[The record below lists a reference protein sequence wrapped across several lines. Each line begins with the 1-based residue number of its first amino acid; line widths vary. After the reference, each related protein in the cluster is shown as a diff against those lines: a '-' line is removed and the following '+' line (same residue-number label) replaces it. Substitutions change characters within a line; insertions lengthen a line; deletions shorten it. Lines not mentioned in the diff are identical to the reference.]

1 MLDAGSNI
9 VDEYDKEYR
18 SKDRTLWNPT
28 DDCGYKRVYPI
39 DSYSLWM
46 YTKTPNDIIVLHV
59 V

>member
-28 DDCGYKRVYPI
+28 DDCGYYNSRNDYKRYMIENPWVAKAKKI
-39 DSYSLWM
+39 NV
-46 YTKTPNDIIVLHV
+46 K
-59 V
+59 